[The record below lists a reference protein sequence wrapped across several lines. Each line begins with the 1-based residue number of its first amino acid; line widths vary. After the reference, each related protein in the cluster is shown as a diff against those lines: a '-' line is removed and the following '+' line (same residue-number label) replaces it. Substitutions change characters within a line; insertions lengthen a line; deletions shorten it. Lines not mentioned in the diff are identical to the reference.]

1 MKKSRSKAFFISGGA
16 GRVICSIPAF
26 EKYAEESGDKDF
38 IIVCE
43 GGMDFYRGHPIL
55 QKHAYEVWHKGLF
68 DQHLRNKDIV
78 TPEPYRINEYF
89 NQECSLAQAFDI
101 EINGLEDARELPT
114 PTIKLNK
121 TETITGYQAIQGI
134 KSQLNKDKAI
144 IIQPFGRS
152 ITQIGEY
159 LIDST
164 SRSFEVGNIISIIE
178 QLRKKYAVVIMA
190 ELQLPIPENKEHPV
204 ALPREPNLRL
214 WASMIKSADH
224 FLGCDSVG
232 QHIAKALDKTATVV
246 VGSTVPINITYLDDD
261 KFDIIDVGAEN
272 GRNYSPIR
280 MTMDDE
286 KDRQNDEAMELNK
299 EQEKRVVDSCIKF
312 LGKGGKFEGEF
323 IPSQQQNVCSN
334 PDHNHQHP
342 HQHIEHNMDTSPK
355 EGTRKERRA
364 AERAERK
371 EQTKSKTEPGLFDF
385 ETENL
390 LASDTGPSPHHGHS
404 SSHFKEFK
412 K

>member
-101 EINGLEDARELPT
+101 EINSLENVRELPA
-114 PTIKLNK
+114 PTITLNK
-121 TETITGYQAIQGI
+121 TETITGYQALQEI
-134 KSQLNKDKAI
+134 KSQLDKDKAL
-144 IIQPFGRS
+144 IIQPFGRTV
-152 ITQIGEY
+152 TQMGEY
-159 LIDST
+159 LIDSS
-164 SRSFEVGNIISIIE
+164 SRSFEVGNIINIIE
-178 QLRKKYAVVIMA
+178 QLREKYAIIVMSDLA
-190 ELQLPIPENKEHPV
+190 LPIPDNKEHKV
-204 ALPREPNLRL
+204 AVPREPNLRL
-214 WASMIKSADH
+214 WASMIKSAEH

-232 QHIAKALDKTATVV
+232 QHMAKALEKTATVV
-246 VGSTVPINITYLDDD
+246 IGSTVPINISYPDDD
-261 KFDIIDVGAEN
+261 KFDIIDIGAEL

-286 KDRQNDEAMELNK
+286 KDRQNDEVMMMTE
-299 EQEKRVVDSCIKF
+299 EQEQRIVDSCIKF
-312 LGKGGKFEGEF
+312 LGKGKKFEGNF
-323 IPSQQQNVCSN
+323 IPSEQQNICTN
-334 PDHNHQHP
+334 PDHNHTDPNHQHP

-371 EQTKSKTEPGLFDF
+371 EQKLD
-385 ETENL
+385 
-390 LASDTGPSPHHGHS
+390 D
-404 SSHFKEFK
+404 KE
-412 K
+412 

>member
-43 GGMDFYRGHPIL
+43 GGMDFYRGHPVL

-101 EINGLEDARELPT
+101 EINGLEEFRELPV
-114 PTIKLNK
+114 PTIVLNK
-121 TETITGYQAIQGI
+121 AETITGYQTLQEI
-134 KSQLNKDKAI
+134 KSQLNKDKALI
-144 IIQPFGRS
+144 VQPFGRTV
-152 ITQIGEY
+152 TQMGEY

-164 SRSFEVGNIISIIE
+164 SRSFEVGNIINIIE
-178 QLRKKYAVVIMA
+178 QLREKYAIIVMA
-190 ELQLPIPENKEHPV
+190 DLALPIPENNDHPV

-214 WASMIKSADH
+214 WASMINSADH

-232 QHIAKALDKTATVV
+232 QHIAKAVGKTATVV
-246 VGSTVPINITYLDDD
+246 IGSTVPINITYLNDD
-261 KFDIIDVGAEN
+261 KIDIIDVGAEN

-286 KDRQNDEAMELNK
+286 KDRQNDGAMEMNK
-299 EQEKRVVDSCIKF
+299 EQEKRIVDSCIKF
-312 LGKGGKFEGEF
+312 LGKGGKFEGQF

-334 PDHNHQHP
+334 PDHNHTDPNHT
-342 HQHIEHNMDTSPK
+342 HNVPFGSIPDTSPK

-364 AERAERK
+364 IERAERK
-371 EQTKSKTEPGLFDF
+371 EQTKSKTEPGEYNFDMKNIL
-385 ETENL
+385 TD
-390 LASDTGPSPHHGHS
+390 SGT
-404 SSHFKEFK
+404 
-412 K
+412 

>member
-1 MKKSRSKAFFISGGA
+1 MKKSRSKAFFINGGA
-16 GRVICSIPAF
+16 GRVISSIPAF

-43 GGMDFYRGHPIL
+43 GGMDFYRGHPVL

-68 DQHLRNKDIV
+68 DQHLRDKDIV

-101 EINGLEDARELPT
+101 EINSLEDARELPV

-121 TETITGYQAIQGI
+121 TETITGYQALQGI

-152 ITQIGEY
+152 VTQIGEY

-164 SRSFEVGNIISIIE
+164 SRSFEVGNIISIIDK
-178 QLRKKYAVVIMA
+178 LRKEYAVIIMA
-190 ELQLPIPENKEHPV
+190 DLALPIPENKEHPV
-204 ALPREPNLRL
+204 AMPKESNLRL
-214 WASMIKSADH
+214 WAGMIKSVDH
-224 FLGCDSVG
+224 FLGCDSLG

-246 VGSTVPINITYLDDD
+246 IGSTVPINISYPNDD
-261 KFDIIDVGAEN
+261 KIDIIDIGADK

-286 KDRQNDEAMELNK
+286 KDRHNDEVMMMDS
-299 EQEKRVVDSCIKF
+299 EQEQRVIDSCLKF
-312 LGKGGKFEGEF
+312 IGETKKGFQGRF
-323 IPSQQQNVCSN
+323 IPTQANTGLCSHTGSN
-334 PDHNHQHP
+334 DHNPEPQ
-342 HQHIEHNMDTSPK
+342 IEM
-355 EGTRKERRA
+355 
-364 AERAERK
+364 
-371 EQTKSKTEPGLFDF
+371 SKQVDPRVESSKYDFDMK
-385 ETENL
+385 NL
-390 LASDTGPSPHHGHS
+390 LVDTDKSIKVEPFDTIEPYDNLSVGQGPVQI
-404 SSHFKEFK
+404 K

>member
-43 GGMDFYRGHPIL
+43 GGMDFYRGHPVL

-68 DQHLRNKDIV
+68 DQHLRDKDIV

-89 NQECSLAQAFDI
+89 NQKCSLAQAFDI
-101 EINGLEDARELPT
+101 EINGLEDPREISV
-114 PTIKLNK
+114 PTITLCKS
-121 TETITGYQAIQGI
+121 ETITGYQAIQQM
-134 KSQLNKDKAI
+134 KSQLNKNKALI
-144 IIQPFGRS
+144 VQPFGRS
-152 ITQIGEY
+152 VEQMGEY
-159 LIDST
+159 LIDNT

-178 QLRKKYAVVIMA
+178 KLREKYAIIVMA
-190 ELQLPIPENKEHPV
+190 DLALPIPENEKHPV
-204 ALPREPNLRL
+204 AVPKEPNLRL

-232 QHIAKALDKTATVV
+232 QHMAKALDKTATVV
-246 VGSTVPINITYLDDD
+246 IGSTVPINISYPDDD
-261 KFDIIDVGAEN
+261 KFDIIDIGAEN

-286 KDRQNDEAMELNK
+286 KDRQNDEAMEMND
-299 EQEKRVVDSCIKF
+299 EQEKRIIDSCIKF
-312 LGKGGKFEGEF
+312 LGKGEKFEGTF
-323 IPSQQQNVCSN
+323 IPSQPQNVCTN
-334 PDHNHQHP
+334 PDHNHQHPHQHP

-385 ETENL
+385 DTKNL
-390 LASDTGPSPHHGHS
+390 LKDSGPSPHN
-404 SSHFKEFK
+404 KD
-412 K
+412 